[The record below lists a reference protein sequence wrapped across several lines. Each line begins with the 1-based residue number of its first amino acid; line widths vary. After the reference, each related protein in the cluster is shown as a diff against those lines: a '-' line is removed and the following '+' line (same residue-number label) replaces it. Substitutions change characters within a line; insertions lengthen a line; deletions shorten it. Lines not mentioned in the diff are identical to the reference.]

1 MTDRVVVGRVG
12 RPHGVN
18 GAFVVENASD
28 APERFAVGA
37 VLLVGDRTATVV
49 ESKRSG
55 GRRVIRV
62 EGEAPRG
69 AALEVERAALPPPER
84 DEYYVFQLVGLD
96 VERADGVP
104 LGRVVDVESG
114 VANDVLKLDDG
125 LLLPLVGA
133 CVRNVD
139 LEQGLI
145 VVEAGFDEAD

>member
-1 MTDRVVVGRVG
+1 MTERVVVGRVG
-12 RPHGVN
+12 RPHGIN

-28 APERFAVGA
+28 SPERFAVGA

-69 AALEVERAALPPPER
+69 AALEVERAALPAPER

-104 LGRVVDVESG
+104 LGRVVDVEPG

-133 CVRNVD
+133 CVRRVD
-139 LEQGLI
+139 LEQGRI
-145 VVEAGFDEAD
+145 VVEAGFDRAD

>member
-1 MTDRVVVGRVG
+1 MTELVTVGRVG
-12 RPHGVN
+12 RPHGIN

-28 APERFAVGA
+28 APERFTVGA
-37 VLLVGDRTATVV
+37 VLLVGGRTATVV

-69 AALEVERAALPPPER
+69 AALEVESAALPPPER

-96 VERADGVP
+96 VERADGRP
-104 LGRVVDVESG
+104 LGRVVEVEPG
-114 VANDVLKLDDG
+114 VANDVLRLDDG

-133 CVRNVD
+133 CVRQVD
-139 LEQGLI
+139 LEQGRI